1 MDIIDATAFTAD
13 RAWGSRVLMDLG
25 AHAARLH
32 WTDQPYRWHE
42 NTGEELFVVLDGVVE
57 MHYLDRGEQQSVLL
71 QPGHVALIAAGERH
85 VAMPIGAARIL
96 VLERKDSD

>member
-1 MDIIDATAFTAD
+1 MDIVDATAFVAD
-13 RAWGSRVLMDLG
+13 RPWGSRELMDLG
-25 AHAARLH
+25 EHAARLH
-32 WTDQPYRWHE
+32 WTDQPYHWHQ

-57 MHYLDRGEQQSVLL
+57 MHYLDRGEPQSRLL
-71 QPGHVALIAAGERH
+71 QPGHMARIAAGERH